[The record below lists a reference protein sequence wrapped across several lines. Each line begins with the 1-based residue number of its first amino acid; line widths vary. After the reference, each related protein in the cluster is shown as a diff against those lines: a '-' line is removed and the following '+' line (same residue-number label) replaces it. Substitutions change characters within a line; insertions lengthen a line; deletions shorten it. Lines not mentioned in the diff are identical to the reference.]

1 MRRAAARVLLFALM
15 LGGCSSV
22 EALRPREHLDR
33 RTGASLQIAAE
44 PWIFAREQPQLAVNA
59 RDYLTVYP
67 LRVNVG
73 GRVTH
78 YVAVFEWSTVDRRV
92 AAREPAD
99 ASFELLLDDRRV
111 LLRGGGA
118 TPRDAGIADWP
129 LPPPGRGA
137 QLHVYAVEE
146 SMLRYWGAATLV
158 RVRKGGAA
166 SDPDAR
172 FDAWRDGRAALV
184 AFLAA
189 G

>member
-1 MRRAAARVLLFALM
+1 LLVLAL
-15 LGGCSSV
+15 LLDGCSNV

-33 RTGASLQIAAE
+33 RTGATLQIAAE

-73 GRVTH
+73 GRLAH
-78 YVAVFEWSTVDRRV
+78 YLAVFEWSTVDRRV
-92 AAREPAD
+92 AAPEPDD
-99 ASFELLLDDRRV
+99 AAFELLLDDRRV
-111 LLRGGGA
+111 PLRGGGA
-118 TPRDAGIADWP
+118 TLRDAGIADWP

-137 QLHVYAVEE
+137 RLHVYAVEE

-158 RVRKGGAA
+158 RVRKGGDA

-184 AFLAA
+184 AFLA
-189 G
+189 GGQ